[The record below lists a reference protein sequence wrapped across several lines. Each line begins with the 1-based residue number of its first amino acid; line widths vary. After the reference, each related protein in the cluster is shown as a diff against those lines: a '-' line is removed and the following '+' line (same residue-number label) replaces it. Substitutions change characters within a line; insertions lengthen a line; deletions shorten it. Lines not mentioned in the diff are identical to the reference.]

1 MKPLLLT
8 LLTAALLTGAN
19 GATAQPL
26 RIAYADPVSS
36 LDPQLNN
43 HAGDRS
49 IALHVW
55 ESLLDRRDDKNLP
68 GLAESWKAIDA
79 NTWEFKIRQG
89 VKWQDGQPFTADDL
103 VFSLERARNVPG
115 SVAPYSSSLR
125 TVESVSAP
133 DPYTLRVKTSV
144 PNPLLVQNI
153 DSVYIVSRHIG
164 AKSSTEDYN
173 SGKAVIGTG
182 PYRLVSYA
190 QGDRTLFKRNK
201 DYWGKPPLWDTV
213 DYRFIANPASRTA
226 ALLAGDVDVI
236 DKVSPQDVKK
246 LQATSSVKVFAYP
259 GLRALLIQP
268 SFRAGPN
275 EFIRDNQGKPLAE
288 NPLRDVRV
296 RQALSLAINR
306 KAIAERIL
314 QNTVTVANQWMPAD
328 TFGYNPDVK
337 DIANDPAQA
346 KKLLAEAG
354 YPDGFQLTVHVP
366 GDRYPLAP
374 ETLQAVAQ
382 FWARVGIKV
391 DLQVVPWSVY
401 ASRANKNEY
410 AVTVIAWGNGTGEAG
425 YGLLNVLAS
434 ADPSKG
440 QGSSNWGRYSN
451 PQVDKDLELSSA
463 EFDEG
468 KREAI
473 LRDSVQRV
481 SDDVG
486 ILPLFH
492 YQNIWAARKGLRV
505 DPLVSDRTTA
515 SMVTEEK

>member
-1 MKPLLLT
+1 
-8 LLTAALLTGAN
+8 
-19 GATAQPL
+19 
-26 RIAYADPVSS
+26 
-36 LDPQLNN
+36 
-43 HAGDRS
+43 
-49 IALHVW
+49 
-55 ESLLDRRDDKNLP
+55 
-68 GLAESWKAIDA
+68 
-79 NTWEFKIRQG
+79 
-89 VKWQDGQPFTADDL
+89 
-103 VFSLERARNVPG
+103 
-115 SVAPYSSSLR
+115 
-125 TVESVSAP
+125 
-133 DPYTLRVKTSV
+133 
-144 PNPLLVQNI
+144 
-153 DSVYIVSRHIG
+153 
-164 AKSSTEDYN
+164 
-173 SGKAVIGTG
+173 
-182 PYRLVSYA
+182 
-190 QGDRTLFKRNK
+190 
-201 DYWGKPPLWDTV
+201 
-213 DYRFIANPASRTA
+213 
-226 ALLAGDVDVI
+226 
-236 DKVSPQDVKK
+236 
-246 LQATSSVKVFAYP
+246 
-259 GLRALLIQP
+259 
-268 SFRAGPN
+268 
-275 EFIRDNQGKPLAE
+275 
-288 NPLRDVRV
+288 
-296 RQALSLAINR
+296 LAINR